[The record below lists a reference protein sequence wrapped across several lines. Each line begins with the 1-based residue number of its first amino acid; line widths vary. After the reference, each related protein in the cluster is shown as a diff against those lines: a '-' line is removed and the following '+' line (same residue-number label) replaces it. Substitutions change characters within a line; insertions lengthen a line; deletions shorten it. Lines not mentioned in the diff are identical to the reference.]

1 MKELHARLG
10 PSNKRWPECAG
21 SVREE
26 ARFPDI
32 AGEAA
37 IDGTGSHILLEL
49 CVDNNVRA
57 EHYLGLI
64 IGDNHHDK
72 PNGWLVAQDRC
83 GRVQM
88 CLDYIARRITELTKE
103 YPGCKISVESETKA
117 DPGGYFGRTDWWG
130 TVDITITVMNGRLC
144 MFVEACDYK
153 DGKGWVHVPGNTQ
166 LFSYVGGKMRP
177 FIGSGPDKVR
187 PFNSHLVSACRIS
200 VVQPK
205 TNPPVRYEDM
215 QTSKVMEELAKMN
228 KAAYATD
235 DPNAPLTPG
244 KHCQWCRAN
253 TKRGGDCTAES
264 QKSLATVRTMS
275 DEITIQDG
283 QNLFEY
289 IGKAVADPTALTV
302 DKLTELADAG
312 PGILAAFDAVNK
324 EIERRIG
331 EGEKIPGYA
340 MLPGNDKQVYNL
352 TDDEIAGKLKGL
364 RMKKDQIYPAKLI
377 TPAQV
382 LKSNL
387 LKPEQKE
394 RFAKSYITKIAS
406 EKLSLKK
413 VAYEE
418 PSAEDMF
425 AGIPTPSLFD
435 KSEETVR
442 QCNTNDVESVVSDS
456 SSDTPPSFF

>member
-1 MKELHARLG
+1 
-10 PSNKRWPECAG
+10 
-21 SVREE
+21 
-26 ARFPDI
+26 
-32 AGEAA
+32 
-37 IDGTGSHILLEL
+37 
-49 CVDNNVRA
+49 
-57 EHYLGLI
+57 
-64 IGDNHHDK
+64 
-72 PNGWLVAQDRC
+72 
-83 GRVQM
+83 
-88 CLDYIARRITELTKE
+88 
-103 YPGCKISVESETKA
+103 
-117 DPGGYFGRTDWWG
+117 
-130 TVDITITVMNGRLC
+130 
-144 MFVEACDYK
+144 
-153 DGKGWVHVPGNTQ
+153 
-166 LFSYVGGKMRP
+166 
-177 FIGSGPDKVR
+177 
-187 PFNSHLVSACRIS
+187 
-200 VVQPK
+200 
-205 TNPPVRYEDM
+205 
-215 QTSKVMEELAKMN
+215 MN

-302 DKLTELADAG
+302 EKLTELADAG

-331 EGEKIPGYA
+331 EGEKISGYA
-340 MLPGNDKQVYNL
+340 MMPGNDKQVYNL

-382 LKSNL
+382 LKSKL

-418 PSAEDMF
+418 PTAEDMF
-425 AGIPTPSLFD
+425 AGIPTQDITPSLFNKPD
-435 KSEETVR
+435 ETVV
-442 QCNTNDVESVVSDS
+442 QCNTSDVELIASDN